1 MIEHHNRDYFEQVKD
16 FAEQTGQWDQLKEKL
31 DYLNTYADHERKGLT
46 KCVLYKDFAP
56 YSFEFCMLRK
66 DMETG
71 EYRRWFNGGLI
82 YHGDHDNGGD
92 GSAPTFSVNLNPV
105 SGWSIHT

>member
-1 MIEHHNRDYFEQVKD
+1 MIEHHNQEYFNEVKA
-16 FAEQTGQWDQLKEKL
+16 FAERTGQWDQLKEKL

-56 YSFEFCMLRK
+56 MSFEFCMLRK
-66 DMETG
+66 DLETG

-82 YHGDHDNGGD
+82 YYSSGEDGVDAPQLSVRIGDT
-92 GSAPTFSVNLNPV
+92 SQ
-105 SGWSIHT
+105 SGWSINT